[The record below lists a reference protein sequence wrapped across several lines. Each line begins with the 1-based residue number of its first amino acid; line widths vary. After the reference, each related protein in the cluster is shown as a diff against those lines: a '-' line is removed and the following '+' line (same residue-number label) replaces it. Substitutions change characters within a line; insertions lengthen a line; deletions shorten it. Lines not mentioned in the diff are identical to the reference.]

1 MREAIVKIPLKG
13 KGLPPLKRDV
23 SQVGVSRLVNMRPS
37 KEGLEPA
44 YMESDLL
51 SSLFAYPTQLK
62 SHHGIK
68 IFFGNELST
77 SGKTNNMYI
86 LRPNSSGY
94 YELSKNSFVLDRTIM
109 TVSTGSVT
117 SIKTFSTDNN
127 YPAVVASEGVVLISN
142 GASTGIIHQTDAYAD
157 VVDSTALPK
166 FKVGCYFN
174 GQFVVGNIQQG
185 STIGNGQA
193 TIMWS
198 DIGNYDFTAGMEN
211 ILNTCTDQ
219 VQLTYSDTQILS
231 TDNTIGYA
239 ILPANCAIVGMH
251 TLGDGILI
259 CTSGG
264 LFKMMPIENTW
275 GILKLSS
282 NPCVVSCLG
291 DNQVIFIDRTENS
304 LFSVDASYK
313 IQEIGY
319 GYIFSSMTNPLYQL
333 TYFPLRKEFQI
344 YQYKFAS
351 ADAANVNAVPQEEY
365 NFLLGEDGLYQTTYK
380 ILCDDIIPPYIQS
393 AGTVSI
399 NSDNTNFSD
408 RIRIVR
414 TTNSMQDA
422 IVGIGST
429 TLGLLDSFNIRHF
442 KIVSKVDTT
451 KTTGD
456 PLGILLQ
463 VKRNTSFDGRPGQEM
478 YINAATKELYLR
490 SFITYPTVSGKEIY
504 LNLVFERDS
513 SLVNGDIT
521 MEEFEMAI
529 ITEGAIHR
537 RSSNAGTSNT

>member
-13 KGLPPLKRDV
+13 KGLPAEKRDV
-23 SQVGVSRLVNMRPS
+23 SKIGVSRLVNMKP
-37 KEGLEPA
+37 EGDGLVPA

-51 SSLFAYPTQLK
+51 ESIFTNPTQLK
-62 SHHGIK
+62 SHHEIK
-68 IFFGNELST
+68 VFFGNELST

-86 LRPNSSGY
+86 LRPNADGY
-94 YELSKNSFVLDRTIM
+94 YELTKNSFVLNRSTM

-127 YPAVVASEGVVLISN
+127 YPAVVESEGVVLISN
-142 GASTGIIHQTDAYAD
+142 GVSNVIIHKTDAYAD
-157 VVDSTALPK
+157 VVDSAALPK

-174 GQFVVGNIQQG
+174 GQFIVGNIQQG

-219 VQLTYSDTQILS
+219 AGLTYSDTQITS

-239 ILPANCAIVGMH
+239 ILPANCAIVGLH

-264 LFKMMPIENTW
+264 LFKMSPIENMW
-275 GILKLSS
+275 GIQRLSY
-282 NPCVVSCLG
+282 NACVASCLG
-291 DNQVIFIDRTENS
+291 DNQVIFIDRKESS
-304 LFSVDASYK
+304 LFRVGADWQVSELGYK
-313 IQEIGY
+313 Y
-319 GYIFSSMTNPLYQL
+319 LFSSMTSPLYQM

-344 YQYKFAS
+344 HQYKFAS
-351 ADAANVNAVPQEEY
+351 VDAANVNAVPSAEY
-365 NFLLGEDGLYQTTYK
+365 NFLLGTDGLYQTTYK
-380 ILCDDIIPPYIQS
+380 ILCDEIIPPYIQS

-399 NSDNTNFSD
+399 NSDNVNFSD

-414 TTNSMQDA
+414 TTNSMQDG

-429 TLGLLDSFNIRHF
+429 TLGLLDSFNVRHV
-442 KIVSKVDTT
+442 KLISKVNTN
-451 KTTGD
+451 KTVGTS
-456 PLGILLQ
+456 LGITLQ
-463 VKRNTSFDGRPGQEM
+463 VKRNTSFDGTPSQEM
-478 YINAATKELYLR
+478 LLNTPTKELPLK
-490 SFITYPTVSGKEIY
+490 SFITYPNVSGKELY

-513 SLVNGDIT
+513 SGTNGDIT
-521 MEEFEMAI
+521 IEELEISLI
-529 ITEGAIHR
+529 IEGSIHR